1 MGKPIRTAGR
11 LIRLLLALFIVGILC
26 FGIQETIILA
36 GGRSEL
42 RTQPD
47 AVIILGCKIWGE
59 DPSPALQNRLD
70 AALDYLEELE
80 GEGCTPVIVVS
91 GGQGADEPISEA
103 VCMAQYLKENGV
115 SAERIRVETESTNT
129 AENLRNSMSL
139 LRAEGWSGHSVTIVS
154 NDFHLTRVRMLA
166 GRIMPEITCSTLSAP
181 MPTLTSALYSNVRE
195 AFALI
200 KSFLWDR

>member
-1 MGKPIRTAGR
+1 
-11 LIRLLLALFIVGILC
+11 
-26 FGIQETIILA
+26 
-36 GGRSEL
+36 
-42 RTQPD
+42 
-47 AVIILGCKIWGE
+47 
-59 DPSPALQNRLD
+59 
-70 AALDYLEELE
+70 
-80 GEGCTPVIVVS
+80 
-91 GGQGADEPISEA
+91 
-103 VCMAQYLKENGV
+103 MAQYLKENGV

-129 AENLRNSMSL
+129 AENLRNSMAL
-139 LRAEGWSGHSVTIVS
+139 LRAEGWSGRSVTIVS